1 MAIMRDMVKDDNGQ
15 EVPIY
20 IEFDAEEAIHDL
32 YEGISYDEQLRGPG
46 IPDAKEAFQKAMGLI
61 HTCAVQVAQTVQ
73 SIPEK
78 VRPSACEVQLSVKL
92 STGIAA
98 LVNASSEAQLQ
109 VTLKWGKQEPN
120 EA

>member
-1 MAIMRDMVKDDNGQ
+1 MAIMRDMVKDDNGH

-20 IEFDAEEAIHDL
+20 IEFDAEEAIYDL
-32 YEGISYDEQLRGPG
+32 YEGISPDEQLRGPG

-109 VTLKWGKQEPN
+109 VTLKWGKQEQN

>member
-1 MAIMRDMVKDDNGQ
+1 MALIRDMVKDEDGR

-20 IEFDAEEAIHDL
+20 IEVDSEEVI
-32 YEGISYDEQLRGPG
+32 YDPYVGHSPDDQLRGFD

-61 HTCAVQVAQTVQ
+61 HTCAVQVAHTVQ
-73 SIPEK
+73 NIPEK

-109 VTLKWGKQEPN
+109 VTLKWGKQESN

>member
-1 MAIMRDMVKDDNGQ
+1 MAIMRDIVKEDGR
-15 EVPIY
+15 EIPIY
-20 IEFDAEEAIHDL
+20 IEYDVEEA
-32 YEGISYDEQLRGPG
+32 SYDFYGERSVDDHLRGPG

-78 VRPSACEVQLSVKL
+78 VQPSACEVQLSIKL

-109 VTLKWGKQEPN
+109 VTLKWGKQDQDEKG
-120 EA
+120 

>member
-1 MAIMRDMVKDDNGQ
+1 MAIMRDIVKDDNGN

-20 IEFDAEEAIHDL
+20 IEFDAEGAVYDL
-32 YEGISYDEQLRGPG
+32 YEGLLPGEQLRGPG

-61 HTCAVQVAQTVQ
+61 HTCAVQVAQTIQ
-73 SIPEK
+73 GIPEK
-78 VRPSACEVQLSVKL
+78 VRPAACEVQLSVKL

-109 VTLKWGKQEPN
+109 VTLKWGKQEQN
-120 EA
+120 GA